1 MLSNK
6 GIEYANYFKIYN
18 ISDTIKFNKTDKQYV
33 LYKVTVGGMKE
44 NDILNYPQI
53 YFSSGKLSLME
64 LEICVKELIK

>member
-18 ISDTIKFNKTDKQYV
+18 ISDTIKFNKTDNQYV
-33 LYKVTVGGMKE
+33 LYKVTVGEMKE